1 MISDSGKRTQYKF
14 GKVQPETAT
23 QVVQE
28 WETEG
33 GGEAHL
39 SARRKFYMKPLKK

>member
-33 GGEAHL
+33 GGDAHL
-39 SARRKFYMKPLKK
+39 NARWKFFMIPLNN